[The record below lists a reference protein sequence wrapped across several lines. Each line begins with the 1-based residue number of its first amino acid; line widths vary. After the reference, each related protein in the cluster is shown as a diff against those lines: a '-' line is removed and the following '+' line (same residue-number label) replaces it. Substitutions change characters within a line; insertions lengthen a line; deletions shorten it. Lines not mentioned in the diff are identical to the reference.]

1 MTIKGERSQCCRAV
15 TISHCMEERESDGKV
30 LGCGYGTRGVHTTY
44 KDADIRKLACTMRE
58 TSTR

>member
-1 MTIKGERSQCCRAV
+1 MR
-15 TISHCMEERESDGKV
+15 GKV

-58 TSTR
+58 TSTK